1 LRAVA
6 VKAAS
11 LKKTTI
17 ELRRALIA
25 NRSLCRG
32 TMGHRP
38 GSSLYEESFDLSSS
52 ISKKNS
58 EVKKIKAFKACG
70 SGCPGRKKVKKMTHM
85 ALKLFCYH
93 PPLCCRLTPQQPVKP
108 QANTE
113 SLQRRQEWHGFCY
126 VYMAAVILQIVA
138 AHSVAWARFASRGT
152 LIFLACN
159 GQGKLS
165 EAWKDHGSE

>member
-1 LRAVA
+1 
-6 VKAAS
+6 
-11 LKKTTI
+11 
-17 ELRRALIA
+17 
-25 NRSLCRG
+25 
-32 TMGHRP
+32 MGPRP

-93 PPLCCRLTPQQPVKP
+93 PPVCCRLTPQQPVKP

-152 LIFLACN
+152 LYVWHATDKASFPRCGRIMDRSSRTLIRWS
-159 GQGKLS
+159 GS
-165 EAWKDHGSE
+165 HRTEREKDPQ